1 MDRMKNLVSVLENVV
16 LWMWCVVVGV
26 ILGRIW
32 TVVVR

>member
-1 MDRMKNLVSVLENVV
+1 MKNLVSVLENVV